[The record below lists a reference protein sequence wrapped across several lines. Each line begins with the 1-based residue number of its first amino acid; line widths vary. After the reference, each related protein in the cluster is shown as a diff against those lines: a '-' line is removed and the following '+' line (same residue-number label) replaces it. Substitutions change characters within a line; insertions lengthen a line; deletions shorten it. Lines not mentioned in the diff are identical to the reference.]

1 MSALILIVGISL
13 LILLHEA
20 GHFFAARHYGIKVE
34 EFGFGFPP
42 RMFAIKGKETLYSIN
57 WLPFGGFVRL
67 YGESE
72 AGLALKAQKEKDFT
86 LQKQSSFVHRSIWQ
100 RFVVI
105 SAGVAINFLLGWLI
119 LSSVYML
126 GAEKAIVV
134 GQVADESPAS
144 EAGVEAGDVILGY
157 ESAQS
162 FIAAVKA
169 GEGAEISFDIERGG
183 ETKSISLTPRT
194 DEAVVKE
201 QGAIGVA
208 LSDAGLEKLPVHK
221 ALWEGL
227 KNSVVIMAEII
238 KSLVLLIASLFT
250 SGSVAENV
258 VGPVGVFGV
267 ANDLGRLGL
276 VYVLQLVG
284 LISLNLAVLNIL
296 PIPALDGG
304 RVLFLAIE
312 KIKGSKLNANREML
326 ANGIGFAV
334 LLLLMIALTVR
345 DVVQLF

>member
-72 AGLALKAQKEKDFT
+72 AGLALKAQREKDFK
-86 LQKQSSFVHRSIWQ
+86 LEKRVSFVHRSIWQ

-105 SAGVAINFLLGWLI
+105 AAGVAINFILGWLI

-126 GAEKAIVV
+126 GAEKAVVV

-144 EAGVEAGDVILGY
+144 EAGIEAGDVIVGY

-162 FIAAVKA
+162 FIAAVKTET
-169 GEGAEISFDIERGG
+169 GTEFSFQIERNG
-183 ETKSISLTPRT
+183 EIKSVSLIPRT
-194 DEAVVKE
+194 DEDIVKE

-208 LSDAGLEKLPVHK
+208 LSDAGLEKMSVHK

-238 KSLVLLIASLFT
+238 KSLLLLITSLFT

-276 VYVLQLVG
+276 IYVLQLVG

-304 RVLFLAIE
+304 RILFLALE
-312 KIKGSKLNANREML
+312 KIKGSKLNADREML